1 MSVSPD
7 SAPLA
12 VSDDSRALWADTAPP
27 PPRTERLDGEVGA
40 DVAIIGAG
48 FTGLSCALHA
58 AEAGRSVAVLEAD
71 DIGAGASGRN
81 NGQVIPTLTR
91 PDPDD
96 LVARFGPERGE
107 RFVALLGGSADLVF
121 DLVGRHGISCEAEQ
135 NGWLQPAH
143 SPGRMAIAERRVAQ
157 WTRHGMAVDLI
168 DRDTMRSLLGSEAWH
183 GGWTARSGGTINP
196 LALARGLAGA
206 ALTAGARIFTRSPAI
221 AISHDGTAWTVE
233 TPKGRVTAG
242 GLLLATNAYTDALHP
257 RLKREIVP
265 VLSWQMATTPLTD
278 NVRRSVLPGR
288 QAVSDTHG
296 DLRFFRY
303 DRDGRLVTGGALMVD
318 IDAARRLKALV
329 AERLSS
335 AFPQIGEVA
344 FSHVWNG
351 YIGMTTDYTPRFHR
365 LGPDGYAWAGCNGRG
380 VALSVAVGR
389 EFARALDGAPAADLA
404 LPFSEI
410 APITFQPVLRHVARL
425 KLGLYRFRDSRE
437 LRPR

>member
-1 MSVSPD
+1 MAD
-7 SAPLA
+7 GR
-12 VSDDSRALWADTAPP
+12 RARA
-27 PPRTERLDGEVGA
+27 
-40 DVAIIGAG
+40 
-48 FTGLSCALHA
+48 
-58 AEAGRSVAVLEAD
+58 
-71 DIGAGASGRN
+71 
-81 NGQVIPTLTR
+81 
-91 PDPDD
+91 
-96 LVARFGPERGE
+96 
-107 RFVALLGGSADLVF
+107 
-121 DLVGRHGISCEAEQ
+121 
-135 NGWLQPAH
+135 
-143 SPGRMAIAERRVAQ
+143 
-157 WTRHGMAVDLI
+157 
-168 DRDTMRSLLGSEAWH
+168 
-183 GGWTARSGGTINP
+183 ARSIR

-265 VLSWQMATTPLTD
+265 VLSWQMATTAADRQCPPG
-278 NVRRSVLPGR
+278 RFCPGR

-351 YIGMTTDYTPRFHR
+351 YIGMTDRLHRRVFHR

-389 EFARALDGAPAADLA
+389 EFAPRARRRAGGRSRVALFGDCADHLSARPAPCGAAQARTLSLQGFARVAPALEVVFEKTI
-404 LPFSEI
+404 PF
-410 APITFQPVLRHVARL
+410 
-425 KLGLYRFRDSRE
+425 LG
-437 LRPR
+437 